1 LPACVRPKTPACF
14 ATRRR
19 DDARNVLGLTVWGGT
34 QITTL
39 RIVLAVVLEAGV
51 VAYVAW
57 AARQIGR

>member
-1 LPACVRPKTPACF
+1 
-14 ATRRR
+14 
-19 DDARNVLGLTVWGGT
+19 VLALTVWGGT

-39 RIVLAVVLEAGV
+39 RIVLAVLLEAAL